1 MQKEFQRKETIPN
14 YKWCLCMIRFPTT
27 ASQVALAI
35 QMGVGEGYHFLL
47 FIVALNPFGI
57 QFMSKNR
64 LDCVL
69 HKSFCKQITFDATKN
84 TFLVLVRVF
93 I

>member
-1 MQKEFQRKETIPN
+1 MDCRNVVTYKYTPQPQNKTNSCLLMKIMSTTIE
-14 YKWCLCMIRFPTT
+14 
-27 ASQVALAI
+27 AS
-35 QMGVGEGYHFLL
+35 F
-47 FIVALNPFGI
+47 LNPFGI

-84 TFLVLVRVF
+84 Q
-93 I
+93 

>member
-1 MQKEFQRKETIPN
+1 
-14 YKWCLCMIRFPTT
+14 MIRFPTT

-35 QMGVGEGYHFLL
+35 QMGGYYFLL
-47 FIVALNPFGI
+47 FIVPLNPFGI

>member
-1 MQKEFQRKETIPN
+1 
-14 YKWCLCMIRFPTT
+14 MIIFPTT
-27 ASQVALAI
+27 ASQVALVI
-35 QMGVGEGYHFLL
+35 QMGGGGLL
-47 FIVALNPFGI
+47 FSVVYRPLNPFGI
-57 QFMSKNR
+57 QFMTKNR

-84 TFLVLVRVF
+84 TFLVLVHVF

>member
-1 MQKEFQRKETIPN
+1 
-14 YKWCLCMIRFPTT
+14 MIRFPTT

-35 QMGVGEGYHFLL
+35 QMGGGYYFLL
-47 FIVALNPFGI
+47 FIVPLNPFGI

>member
-1 MQKEFQRKETIPN
+1 
-14 YKWCLCMIRFPTT
+14 MIRFPTT
-27 ASQVALAI
+27 TSQVALAI
-35 QMGVGEGYHFLL
+35 QMGEGGGYYFLL
-47 FIVALNPFGI
+47 FIVPLNPFGI

>member
-35 QMGVGEGYHFLL
+35 QMGGGGSYYFLL
-47 FIVALNPFGI
+47 FIVPLNPFGI
-57 QFMSKNR
+57 QFMSKVR

>member
-1 MQKEFQRKETIPN
+1 
-14 YKWCLCMIRFPTT
+14 MIRFPTT

-35 QMGVGEGYHFLL
+35 QMWGGYYFLL
-47 FIVALNPFGI
+47 FIVPLNPFGI
-57 QFMSKNR
+57 QFMSKDR
-64 LDCVL
+64 LDCVV

>member
-1 MQKEFQRKETIPN
+1 
-14 YKWCLCMIRFPTT
+14 MIRFPTT

-35 QMGVGEGYHFLL
+35 QMGGGYYFLL
-47 FIVALNPFGI
+47 FIVPLNPFGI
-57 QFMSKNR
+57 QFMFKNR

>member
-1 MQKEFQRKETIPN
+1 
-14 YKWCLCMIRFPTT
+14 MIRFPTT

-35 QMGVGEGYHFLL
+35 QMGGGYYFLL
-47 FIVALNPFGI
+47 FIVPLNPFGI
-57 QFMSKNR
+57 QFMAKNR

>member
-35 QMGVGEGYHFLL
+35 QMGGGGYYFLL
-47 FIVALNPFGI
+47 FIVPLNPFGI